1 MMVQKIKQVPIC
13 VYDFV
18 LAIQKIITVEL
29 IQDLGRRATYISGD
43 SKETTYLSFP
53 AVISGF
59 AKGELTLSRFR
70 TRSQSANM
78 LQPVINFP

>member
-1 MMVQKIKQVPIC
+1 MVQKIKQVPIC

-18 LAIQKIITVEL
+18 LASQKITVEL